1 MIEIVYEL
9 KADRHSEPEIGYTYF
24 VPKSQDFKEVV
35 TEATKH
41 FKKFCTD
48 NGWTRKA
55 TLKTIQLCKNEST
68 PPPVRTVAPNPPR
81 NRRRTRASG
90 STRSPRKTSKTSTK
104 RNKVQ

>member
-35 TEATKH
+35 TEATKY

-48 NGWTRKA
+48 NGWTKKA
-55 TLKTIQLCKNEST
+55 KLKAIQLCKNEST
-68 PPPVRTVAPNPPR
+68 PPSVRTVSPQPPR
-81 NRRRTRASG
+81 SSG
-90 STRSPRKTSKTSTK
+90 RGSKSTRSRSTK
-104 RNKVQ
+104 VPRTKNSSRL

>member
-41 FKKFCTD
+41 FKKFCND

-55 TLKTIQLCKNEST
+55 TLKAIQLCKNEST
-68 PPPVRTVAPNPPR
+68 PSPVRTVSPQPTGS
-81 NRRRTRASG
+81 RRHTSTSG
-90 STRSPRKTSKTSTK
+90 STRSPRKSSTPRKK
-104 RNKVQ
+104 RNKV